1 LTMAMTMTMTWRSLS
16 KVWKTILFI
25 SNLSLNKTQTLFQ
38 LKWLLSFFQH
48 FFSLFCRLSQCWCF
62 ANDCLSLSVDE
73 KLRPNFLFWI
83 LTFFIFPF

>member
-1 LTMAMTMTMTWRSLS
+1 LTMTMTMTMTWRSLS

-48 FFSLFCRLSQCWCF
+48 FLSFSHFFVDCRNVDVLLTIVSL
-62 ANDCLSLSVDE
+62 CLSM
-73 KLRPNFLFWI
+73 KNWGQ
-83 LTFFIFPF
+83 TFYFEF